1 VSRYHSKHS
10 RPSWLSVPTKTWYV
24 EVRLPSTSPGNAPV
38 VYALGP
44 LGRWSRAREVAEQW
58 ERRHGPLTTA
68 VHEKLSHLRAG
79 LARRGESVSAAEPSR
94 T

>member
-1 VSRYHSKHS
+1 VPHYHSKNR
-10 RPSWLSVPTKTWYV
+10 RPSWLPDPTETWYV

-44 LGRWSRAREVAEQW
+44 LGRWGRAREVAEQW

-79 LARRGESVSAAEPSR
+79 LSLGGARVSVLRSR
-94 T
+94 R

>member
-1 VSRYHSKHS
+1 VTRYHSKHR
-10 RPSWLSVPTKTWYV
+10 RPSWLPDLTETWYV
-24 EVRLPSTSPGNAPV
+24 EVRLPSSIPGNVPV

-44 LGRWSRAREVAEQW
+44 LGRWARAREVAEQW

-68 VHEKLSHLRAG
+68 VHEKLSHLTAGRA
-79 LARRGESVSAAEPSR
+79 RQIESVRVAGTSR

>member
-1 VSRYHSKHS
+1 MNNDKYR
-10 RPSWLSVPTKTWYV
+10 RPSWLPDLTETWYV

-38 VYALGP
+38 VYAIGP
-44 LGRWSRAREVAEQW
+44 LGRWARAREVAEQW

-79 LARRGESVSAAEPSR
+79 LARRSASVSAAEPSL